1 MVLKINIQIGGTPH
15 IDGQIDNP
23 EFYYQAMQI
32 VNKFHA
38 DHNRVMREIEEEK
51 ERNKPKNEVGVWVYI
66 IAIIVWLVLISK

>member
-1 MVLKINIQIGGTPH
+1 MLKINIQIGGKPH

-32 VNKFHA
+32 VSKLHA
-38 DHNRVMREIEEEK
+38 DHNRVMREIEEEN
-51 ERNKPKNEVGVWVYI
+51 ERNKPKNEVCVWVYI